1 MGSIIA
7 ALRLGAQAW
16 LLCGMWDSPRSGVKS
31 MSTALAGRFFTT
43 DPSRKPLNSH
53 FKDKIKYLVQSGKLS
68 DRA

>member
-1 MGSIIA
+1 MVHRLSCSVACGIVPDQGSFDP
-7 ALRLGAQAW
+7 
-16 LLCGMWDSPRSGVKS
+16 MSP
-31 MSTALAGRFFTT
+31 ALAGRFFTT

>member
-1 MGSIIA
+1 MACGIVPDQGSFDP
-7 ALRLGAQAW
+7 
-16 LLCGMWDSPRSGVKS
+16 MSP
-31 MSTALAGRFFTT
+31 ALAGRFFTT